1 MLLSHPIHL
10 LALVNIGLLKQ
21 YIPPTA
27 KSYNSPDI
35 PTSDSGQRTTY
46 TSEYIVEHHFHNEI
60 NGGINVYS
68 NAIMVVIRG
77 GINLSHSFYV
87 ICCNV

>member
-1 MLLSHPIHL
+1 MPWSKLIHDKIFMLISHPIHL
-10 LALVNIGLLKQ
+10 LALVNIGLLRQ

-60 NGGINVYS
+60 NGVCQWTFQC
-68 NAIMVVIRG
+68 
-77 GINLSHSFYV
+77 H
-87 ICCNV
+87 